1 MNPQLGDTTASRAK
15 ICAHRQRR
23 LPYLPFCKNI
33 CKMISNMQTNR
44 KSVLAAKQLGDALR
58 HRRKELG
65 LTLEQLASKLNVD
78 VGQLSRFE
86 RAEFKIVSQNLQKV
100 AAFLQIQVDD
110 GVGEPDCIVEQFA
123 ELLGRSARHR
133 AAAIA
138 LVRALQELR

>member
-1 MNPQLGDTTASRAK
+1 
-15 ICAHRQRR
+15 
-23 LPYLPFCKNI
+23 
-33 CKMISNMQTNR
+33 MISNMQSNR

-58 HRRKELG
+58 NRRKELG
-65 LTLEQLASKLNVD
+65 LTLEELASKLDVN

-86 RAEFKIVSQNLQKV
+86 RADFKIVSRNLQKV
-100 AAFLQIQVDD
+100 VDFLQIQLQDEVGAPD
-110 GVGEPDCIVEQFA
+110 GIVEQFA

>member
-1 MNPQLGDTTASRAK
+1 
-15 ICAHRQRR
+15 
-23 LPYLPFCKNI
+23 
-33 CKMISNMQTNR
+33 MIRNMQTNR
-44 KSVLAAKQLGDALR
+44 KSILAAKQLGDTLR

-65 LTLEQLASKLNVD
+65 LTLEQLASKLDVD
-78 VGQLSRFE
+78 IGQLSRFE
-86 RAEFKIVSQNLQKV
+86 RAEFKIVSHNLQKV

-110 GVGEPDCIVEQFA
+110 ELGEPDGIVEQFV

>member
-1 MNPQLGDTTASRAK
+1 
-15 ICAHRQRR
+15 
-23 LPYLPFCKNI
+23 
-33 CKMISNMQTNR
+33 MQTNR
-44 KSVLAAKQLGDALR
+44 KSVLAAKELGETLR

-65 LTLEQLASKLNVD
+65 LTLEQLASKIDVD

-86 RAEFKIVSQNLQKV
+86 RAEFKIVSQNLQK
-100 AAFLQIQVDD
+100 ATNFLQIPIETGTQ
-110 GVGEPDCIVEQFA
+110 EPDSIVEQFA

>member
-1 MNPQLGDTTASRAK
+1 
-15 ICAHRQRR
+15 
-23 LPYLPFCKNI
+23 
-33 CKMISNMQTNR
+33 MQTNR
-44 KSVLAAKQLGDALR
+44 KSVLAAKQLGDALL

-86 RAEFKIVSQNLQKV
+86 RAEFKIVSRNLQKV
-100 AAFLQIQVDD
+100 VDFLQIQV
-110 GVGEPDCIVEQFA
+110 GGEVEEPNGIVEQFA